1 MIGQSLEEAL
11 HFVGERSR
19 KTKQKK
25 TQQLKKMKG
34 WSKKKKKEKS
44 RGLSFLIWRQASARK
59 CSLGFCSVVGLL
71 YICVLA
77 KTRGFEVFLQHMSIC
92 RLYPLV
98 VVFLR
103 LNDLKAKL
111 SVEVNCGL
119 IADLDV
125 PGTER
130 RTETYVSQL
139 SAAQYSASTLRM
151 VKDNIEKEL
160 PR

>member
-1 MIGQSLEEAL
+1 MIWQSLEEAL

-19 KTKQKK
+19 
-25 TQQLKKMKG
+25 LKKKIKNRRMTMKVCNL
-34 WSKKKKKEKS
+34 KKIS
-44 RGLSFLIWRQASARK
+44 IGLSFLIWRQASARK

-71 YICVLA
+71 HICVLA

-98 VVFLR
+98 VVLLR

-111 SVEVNCGL
+111 PVEVNCWL

-125 PGTER
+125 PRTER
-130 RTETYVSQL
+130 RRERHIR
-139 SAAQYSASTLRM
+139 TLHGIKLCIRA
-151 VKDNIEKEL
+151 VNK
-160 PR
+160 R